1 MKISVVIQT
10 YNSELYLGRVLE
22 SVKSF
27 DEVVICD
34 MYSTDRTLEIA
45 QRYGCK
51 VVYHEKIP
59 FCEPA
64 RNFAIQSA
72 SYEWILVVDSDE
84 VVPED
89 LRSYL
94 YERIERK
101 DDLQGLW
108 IPRKDYLFGKFM
120 HGDYP
125 DYILRFF
132 RKDNVFWPPYVH
144 AIPRIEGNVEKIP
157 RKKKNLAFIHLI
169 NNPLELKLQKMNTYS
184 TMEIPKREGQNFSSW
199 KMFYAPA
206 YRFIK
211 AYFIKGGFRD
221 GKAGLVNAGL
231 DAFYKFLTIA
241 KIWESRIRPEDMDRE
256 LRDS

>member
-22 SVKSF
+22 SVKLF

-101 DDLQGLW
+101 DD
-108 IPRKDYLFGKFM
+108 
-120 HGDYP
+120 
-125 DYILRFF
+125 
-132 RKDNVFWPPYVH
+132 
-144 AIPRIEGNVEKIP
+144 
-157 RKKKNLAFIHLI
+157 
-169 NNPLELKLQKMNTYS
+169 
-184 TMEIPKREGQNFSSW
+184 
-199 KMFYAPA
+199 
-206 YRFIK
+206 
-211 AYFIKGGFRD
+211 
-221 GKAGLVNAGL
+221 
-231 DAFYKFLTIA
+231 
-241 KIWESRIRPEDMDRE
+241 
-256 LRDS
+256 

>member
-125 DYILRFF
+125 DYILRFL
-132 RKDNVFWPPYVH
+132 
-144 AIPRIEGNVEKIP
+144 EKTMFSGLLMYMQFP
-157 RKKKNLAFIHLI
+157 VSKVTWKKF
-169 NNPLELKLQKMNTYS
+169 PG
-184 TMEIPKREGQNFSSW
+184 KR
-199 KMFYAPA
+199 
-206 YRFIK
+206 
-211 AYFIKGGFRD
+211 
-221 GKAGLVNAGL
+221 
-231 DAFYKFLTIA
+231 
-241 KIWESRIRPEDMDRE
+241 KIWLLFI
-256 LRDS
+256 